1 MHLKSIKLSLLVGFM
16 SLSVMAGTL
25 FAQSIASGVYKM
37 NDDRIAGTITV
48 MPGSDGKFLFSG
60 GTKTATGAEC
70 MINGPATLR
79 GNELEIGYK
88 CTIRLNASENQI
100 EIDDYQKCIPCDPGA
115 YISGIYKRQ

>member
-1 MHLKSIKLSLLVGFM
+1 MVFKFTKVSLLVAVI
-16 SLSVMAGTL
+16 SLSGMSGTL
-25 FAQSIASGVYKM
+25 FAQSIASGVYKIN
-37 NDDRIAGTITV
+37 NDKITGAITV
-48 MPGSDGKFLFSG
+48 TPTNDGRFLFAG

-100 EIDDYQKCIPCDPGA
+100 EIDDYKKCIPCDPGA
-115 YISGIYKRQ
+115 YVSGIYRRQ